1 VVGDG
6 PNGPPAVIEAGLW
19 GFGAASSLIIGALLA
34 FGFDLSNAKR
44 GLILAF
50 GAGTLLGAVAY
61 ELIEDS
67 LADSER
73 GVEVALGFA
82 LGAITFYAGSVLI
95 DGMSGRE
102 KPGTSSDADGSTRSG
117 GRRASRAKGLAVVL
131 GAVLDGIPESVV
143 LGLSLIGGAGIGVP
157 VLVAVFVSNVP
168 EALSASEDLTDAG
181 ESRGRIIGIWVIV
194 ALVSA
199 LASALGFVLL
209 DNAPSFWVGLIQS
222 FAAGAILA
230 MLAESMFPEAYE
242 IGGRPVGLATCV
254 GFALAAHLS
263 LRT

>member
-1 VVGDG
+1 
-6 PNGPPAVIEAGLW
+6 VIEAGLW
-19 GFGAASSLIIGALLA
+19 GFAAASSLIIGAVLA
-34 FGFDLSNAKR
+34 FAFDISPARRGF
-44 GLILAF
+44 ILAF

-73 GVEVALGFA
+73 GIEVALGFA
-82 LGAITFYAGSVLI
+82 LGALTFYFGSVLI
-95 DGMSGRE
+95 ERMQDGG
-102 KPGTSSDADGSTRSG
+102 SSDAGGGGGTAPSRSG
-117 GRRASRAKGLAVVL
+117 GRRAARSKGLAVLL

-168 EALSASEDLTDAG
+168 EALSASEDLSAAG
-181 ESRGRIIGIWVIV
+181 FTRRRIIGTWVVV
-194 ALVSA
+194 ALVSG
-199 LASALGFVLL
+199 LASALGFLLL
-209 DNAPSFWVGLIQS
+209 DTAPSFWVGLIQS

-230 MLAESMFPEAYE
+230 MLAESMIPEAYE

-254 GFALAAHLS
+254 GFALAAYLS